1 MSENIENWVEW
12 QQMLVKYVN
21 GLSLK
26 YSDFQVESLEVC
38 GNKDE
43 KVVEVL
49 LIFVSSTFKFSK
61 WSV

>member
-1 MSENIENWVEW
+1 
-12 QQMLVKYVN
+12 MLVKYVN